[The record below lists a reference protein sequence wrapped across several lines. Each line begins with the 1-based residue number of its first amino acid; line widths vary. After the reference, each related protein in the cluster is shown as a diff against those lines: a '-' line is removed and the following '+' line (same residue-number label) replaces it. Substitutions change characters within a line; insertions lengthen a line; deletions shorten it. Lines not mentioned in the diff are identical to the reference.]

1 MATSKVTHVLDEG
14 SVGLLLESLDREKSA
29 TRDEL
34 RLAIRT
40 NDLVRQEEL
49 EDRHRRLHALMDLV
63 DAGSVLCEH
72 EGRCNSFTGCNHRRF
87 NDAIAEQLEVA

>member
-1 MATSKVTHVLDEG
+1 MASKVTHMLDEG
-14 SVGLLLESLDREKSA
+14 AIALLLESLDREKAA

-49 EDRHRRLHALMDLV
+49 EDRYTRLHALMDLV
-63 DAGSVLCEH
+63 DAGAVLCEH
-72 EGRCNSFTGCNHRRF
+72 EGRCNSSTGCNHRRL
-87 NDAIAEQLEVA
+87 NNAIAEQLEVA